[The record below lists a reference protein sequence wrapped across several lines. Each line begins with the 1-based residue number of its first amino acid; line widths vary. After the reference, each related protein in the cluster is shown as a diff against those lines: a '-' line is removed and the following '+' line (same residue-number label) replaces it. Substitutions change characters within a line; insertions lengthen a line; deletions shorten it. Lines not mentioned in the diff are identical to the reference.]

1 MGQFKVIAIDGPAGS
16 GKSTTAR
23 FLAARLGYTYLDTG
37 AMYRC
42 VTLAAIERK
51 LDLQNEDEIG
61 RLAESL
67 DIELVPDKDGGNKV
81 LLDGRDVT
89 TDIRTARV
97 DANVSL
103 VSTYKSVREKMVI
116 LQRKFAEK
124 GNVVAEGR
132 DIATVVFPDA
142 DLKLFLIADL
152 KTRAVRRVLQ
162 LKELGL
168 ESTVD
173 EQIASLSARDSLD
186 SGRAISPLKKDP
198 DAVELDTSGMTI
210 SEQVEKAYKLACEK
224 TR

>member
-1 MGQFKVIAIDGPAGS
+1 MRRFKVIAIDGPAGS
-16 GKSTTAR
+16 GKSTTAKL
-23 FLAARLGYTYLDTG
+23 LAARLGFTYLDTG

-42 VTLAAIERK
+42 VTLAALDRK
-51 LDLQNEDEIG
+51 LDLRNEDEIG
-61 RLAESL
+61 RLAEAI
-67 DIELVPDKDGGNKV
+67 DIEFAPDKDGGNRV
-81 LLDGRDVT
+81 FLDGREVT
-89 TDIRTARV
+89 TDIRTSPV

-103 VSTYKSVREKMVI
+103 VSTYGNVRERMVT
-116 LQRKFAEK
+116 LQREFAEK

-142 DLKLFLIADL
+142 DLKLFLVADL

-162 LKELGL
+162 LEELGL
-168 ESTVD
+168 KSTID
-173 EQIASLSARDSLD
+173 EQIASLSARDRLD

-210 SEQVEKAYKLACEK
+210 SEQVDKAYQLAYQK